1 MKKYIAY
8 TLTLITLMTTLTG
21 CYDSVELN
29 DRHVVLELAVDKAE
43 PQPDQIGQEPYYQIT
58 YTIPDAQKLS
68 GGESLAEN
76 VKTSMV
82 TVSPTL
88 LKSIDEIEAKMQNSL
103 TFSHVKAVLLGEELL
118 KDPIMFKSITNSLG
132 RNLEFSRGINLLAVK
147 GQAGEITKGDN
158 YQNPMLG
165 LYIMRY
171 FNNTA
176 KGLGNAKQQCIG
188 SVLKEVQ
195 NTGVTTLP
203 VIEAIKNENE
213 GGGDSVNIGGAAVI
227 KDYALV
233 GWLTVNETKGM
244 NLINS
249 EIEEMPIVASYKNQY
264 ITYTIKTKET
274 DYKFIEENNGVK
286 VKLEL
291 LVQGEISEG
300 LSALNNQIFNKE
312 EVEDLKVI
320 LAKQIKEQVNY
331 ALDKEQEL
339 GVDFLQFGQKLYR
352 KNPSL
357 WEKYK
362 PTQPLPVDL
371 TVKVVINNTGVIE

>member
-1 MKKYIAY
+1 MKKYLAY
-8 TLTLITLMTTLTG
+8 VLMFLSVMTVLTG

-29 DRHVVLELAVDKAE
+29 DRHVVLELAIDKAK
-43 PQPDQIGQEPYYQIT
+43 PVPDQIGTHPYYEIT

-76 VKTSMV
+76 VKTTMV

-88 LKSIDEIEAKMQNSL
+88 MKSIDEMEAKMQNSL

-118 KDPIMFKSITNSLG
+118 KDPEMFQTIINSLG

-147 GQAGEITKGDN
+147 GQASELTQTNN

-188 SVLKEVQ
+188 SMLKEVQ

-203 VIEAIKNENE
+203 VIAPLATEEQNS
-213 GGGDSVNIGGAAVI
+213 DSVNIGGAAVI
-227 KDYALV
+227 QDYKLV
-233 GWLTVNETKGM
+233 DWLTINETKGM
-244 NLINS
+244 NLLNG
-249 EIEEMPIVASYKNQY
+249 EIETMPIVASYKNQY
-264 ITYTIKTKET
+264 ITYTIKDK
-274 DYKFIEENNGVK
+274 DIDIKFVDENNSPKANVK
-286 VKLEL
+286 V

-300 LSALNNQIFNKE
+300 LTALNNQIFNKAEIE
-312 EVEDLKVI
+312 ELKAI
-320 LAKQIKEQVNY
+320 LAQKIKEQIDY
-331 ALDKEQEL
+331 AVDKEQAL

-352 KNPSL
+352 RNPKL
-357 WEKYK
+357 WEKYQ
-362 PTQPLPVDL
+362 PTAPFPIDL
-371 TVKVVINNTGVIE
+371 TVEVTVNNTGVIE